1 MGESLETGLETVRTM
16 LHEGEEYDRL
26 FDYRK
31 EGNFLARV
39 FFIFI
44 GSGIF
49 LFYLVGIKVVDQAVA
64 IYAGLAIF
72 TLVAIVVALKM
83 NLILQLQS
91 LHKKNTIR
99 ASEKLKQLVSEIK

>member
-1 MGESLETGLETVRTM
+1 MSESLETGLGTVRTM
-16 LHEGEEYDRL
+16 LHEAEKYGGIL
-26 FDYRK
+26 DYGK
-31 EGNFLARV
+31 ETNFPIRV

-83 NLILQLQS
+83 SLILQLQS
-91 LHKKNTIR
+91 LHKKNTLR